1 MSNICGQ
8 LYMYYMFVATWSFK
22 FSCTRVSTCFDVFQT
37 IIPVEVKEEVAETM
51 SNMSALEAVMKYG
64 NDEEEKDEQQQE
76 MKQDEEDI
84 LDIGKEGQVT

>member
-1 MSNICGQ
+1 
-8 LYMYYMFVATWSFK
+8 
-22 FSCTRVSTCFDVFQT
+22 
-37 IIPVEVKEEVAETM
+37 M

-84 LDIGKEGQVT
+84 LDIGKEG